1 MPQFDIIMSLAEPTI
16 DSLRYGK
23 QLVCSLLSNSP
34 ELGFIKLLADP
45 GAVDK
50 FTAHFYATRFAEQ
63 THKDLK
69 GAPIARMYKREDNHQ
84 ACDNQCWIS
93 RLSIAEKPSRV
104 LPSRL
109 ILHLEQVVH
118 TTSEIQ

>member
-34 ELGFIKLLADP
+34 ELGFIKLLAEP
-45 GAVDK
+45 GVVDK
-50 FTAHFYATRFAEQ
+50 FTALFYLNL
-63 THKDLK
+63 KD
-69 GAPIARMYKREDNHQ
+69 ASIARMYKREDNHR

-93 RLSIAEKPSRV
+93 RLSIAEKHSRV

-118 TTSEIQ
+118 TTGEIQ